1 METYVPFEIVK
12 AIPIFEILA
21 KFDISINRSG
31 FCCCPFH
38 NEKTPSMKVYGDH
51 VYCFGC
57 GQHADGIGLAAKILG
72 VTPTEAATYL
82 AGEFGIPIEG
92 CAPTYAQIRAQAK
105 ARAELQALKELRRQ
119 KINEAFEI
127 LGAYIRLLTE
137 WKRTLPYNDRRYIW
151 AIHHLSNAEYNFDEL
166 MEMSD
171 DNEQKI
177 KCIDFLTKQRYF
189 EQAQEIIN
197 RVNGGNK

>member
-12 AIPIFEILA
+12 AIPISEILT
-21 KFDISINRSG
+21 KLGISINRSG

-38 NEKTPSMKVYGDH
+38 NEKTPSMKVYSDH

-72 VTPTEAATYL
+72 ITPTEAATYL
-82 AGEFGIPIEG
+82 AREFGIPVEG
-92 CAPTYAQIRAQAK
+92 RAPTYAQIRAQAK

-119 KINEAFEI
+119 KINEAFKV

-137 WKRTLPYNDRRYIW
+137 WQKTLPYNDRRYIW
-151 AIHHLSNAEYNFDEL
+151 AIHHLNDAIYNFDEL
-166 MEMSD
+166 MTMDD

-177 KCIDFLTKQRYF
+177 RCIDFLTKQGF
-189 EQAQEIIN
+189 FAQANEIIKK
-197 RVNGGNK
+197 VGGND